1 VSARGSG
8 GTGGSAGRGPAVRVG
23 IGYDA
28 HRFAEGRRLVL
39 GGVEV
44 PYDRGLLGHSDADVV
59 LHAIMDALLGA
70 AGLGDIGCHFP
81 DTDETFRG
89 ASSVL
94 LLAATC
100 SLLEASGFF
109 AAQLDAT
116 VLAEAPRLAP
126 HVPAMRARIAEALGI
141 DESCVSIKAT
151 TNEGLGWVG
160 RGEGIAAFAVAQV
173 DVIAGARPAVPRA
186 APARRAK
193 APVRSRAVRKRRP
206 RPPAAAPR
214 KRPPRK
220 RPPRR

>member
-1 VSARGSG
+1 MSARRGGASG
-8 GTGGSAGRGPAVRVG
+8 GPRVRVG

-28 HRFAEGRRLVL
+28 HRFAEGRSLVL
-39 GGVEV
+39 GGVEI
-44 PYDRGLLGHSDADVV
+44 PHDRGLHGHSDADVL

-100 SLLEASGFF
+100 SLLEAAGFR

-126 HVPAMRARIAEALGI
+126 HVDAMRARIAEALGI
-141 DESCVSIKAT
+141 EPGCVGIKAT
-151 TNEGLGWVG
+151 TNEGLGWIG
-160 RGEGIAAFAVAQV
+160 RGEGIAAVAVAQV
-173 DVIAGARPAVPRA
+173 EAIGRSGAKRPSRPRTPRKQT
-186 APARRAK
+186 PAKRPHK
-193 APVRSRAVRKRRP
+193 KRRP
-206 RPPAAAPR
+206 RR
-214 KRPPRK
+214 
-220 RPPRR
+220 